1 MHILSIMEQGHRI
14 LLDSIKG
21 IGEEESAQAG
31 ACELWSI
38 KEVMAHIASSEAVL
52 VDILVRL
59 DDATPTSDFDRWV
72 ADPDG
77 FDVAAIARRQDLPLS
92 RIVDEYQAYYETAI
106 DLLLHLPDDKLRQQV
121 PVPWGAGLRD
131 AEDLIVGAFYG
142 HKREHAAQIRAYRS
156 GRMAMHIRRTIE
168 FHV

>member
-1 MHILSIMEQGHRI
+1 
-14 LLDSIKG
+14 
-21 IGEEESAQAG
+21 
-31 ACELWSI
+31 
-38 KEVMAHIASSEAVL
+38 MAHIASSEAVL

-77 FDVAAIARRQDLPLS
+77 FDVAAIARRQDLPLN

-142 HKREHAAQIRAYRS
+142 HKREHAAQIPRLPQRADGHAHPPHHRVPRLVLANLTPAALRLASPLQY
-156 GRMAMHIRRTIE
+156 GEGIE
-168 FHV
+168 G